1 MARLTAEL
9 IKRRI
14 QEGRIGVEPAPTNFT
29 GVTFDVH
36 LGGELLIPAPQDR
49 YPEGPMVVSTD
60 MKRTELGTYTDQA
73 FVKRDISNTP
83 YLLKRGGFCLGVTKE
98 RIRVPNDLVGY
109 LDGRSTLARL
119 GLMVHVTAH
128 RIDPGWDG
136 NIVLEFYNC
145 GIDDILLVGDSVI
158 GAVSFETLVGG
169 HTDGYNERPGA
180 SYINQDGVVGPG
192 GKID

>member
-9 IKRRI
+9 IKLRI
-14 QEGRIGVEPAPTNFT
+14 EQDLIGVTPMPTKFT

-36 LGGELLIPAPQDR
+36 LGNELMVPGPR
-49 YPEGPMVVSTD
+49 RRFPERPPVVSTD
-60 MKRTELGTYTDQA
+60 MTRAELAAYTEQA
-73 FVKRDISNTP
+73 FVKRDITSSP
-83 YLLKRGGFCLGVTKE
+83 YLLKRGEFCLGVTRE
-98 RIRVPNDLVGY
+98 RIRVPVDLVGY

-145 GIDDILLVGDSVI
+145 GIDDILLVGGSVI

-169 HTDGYNERPGA
+169 YTDGYIDRPDA
-180 SYINQDGVVGPG
+180 SYANQSGVVGPG
-192 GKID
+192 GSPI